1 MWGLKVLS
9 CSVVS
14 NSLQPHGLYNP
25 PDSCLWNSP
34 GQNIGVGLPFPPPGN
49 VPSPGIQ
56 LRSPALQAD
65 SLPSE
70 PPSNPIQGLE
80 RLNKFSGTCDQGV
93 LGSRLKFWPW
103 GIWACGSCSNLHLLV
118 SAVWGHSCHFFMC
131 FKCKPFQQINREPGL
146 LGAYSRLG
154 AF

>member
-9 CSVVS
+9 RSVVS
-14 NSLQPHGLYNP
+14 NSLRPHGLYNP

-34 GQNIGVGLPFPPPGN
+34 GQNIGVGLPFPPPGS

-56 LRSPALQAD
+56 PRSPALQAD

-70 PPSNPIQGLE
+70 PPSNRIQGLE
-80 RLNKFSGTCDQGV
+80 RLNKFSRKRDQGV

-103 GIWACGSCSNLHLLV
+103 ASELVAHVAIYTCLSLQSEDIHAIFSRVLNVSLFSKLIGNQGS
-118 SAVWGHSCHFFMC
+118 W
-131 FKCKPFQQINREPGL
+131 EPTAG
-146 LGAYSRLG
+146 
-154 AF
+154 